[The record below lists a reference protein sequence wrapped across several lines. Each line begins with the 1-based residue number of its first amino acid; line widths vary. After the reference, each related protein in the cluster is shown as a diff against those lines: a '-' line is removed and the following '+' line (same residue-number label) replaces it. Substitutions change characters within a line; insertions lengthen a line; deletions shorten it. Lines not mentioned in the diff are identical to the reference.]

1 VARLPAHDPARTK
14 PPLPNARIAMNTSQ
28 KNAFDPAA
36 CATSFWN
43 KNFLL
48 GIFGFFCLYM
58 AVSLFFLLPVFL
70 QKFGPRQSQIGL
82 IMGIFSIVAIA
93 VRPLFGRAIDVR
105 GGKPIAL
112 AGLAVLIVGV
122 PFFHLVRDAGW
133 LPLLLRA
140 VMGVGWGLSMSATI
154 SLCSDQGPSDKLA
167 RSMGIIG
174 VAGLVANA
182 LGPWVAE
189 EINARWGF
197 GWVFNASLVFLA
209 AGFLLVLATR
219 GVVKPEEA
227 RSSGG
232 FRALAGV
239 PVMIILVI
247 AAMPVFHGS
256 VRGAVIYFIAVFAK
270 SIGLEKVGLFF
281 LVFSLAAILTRF
293 RLGDLSDR
301 FGRKTVILPAALII
315 SLNLFVISRIGSPA
329 VLILTG
335 FIGGIGQ
342 GLIFP
347 ALSTYIID
355 FMGRGNK
362 GLAIS
367 MYNTLFDVG
376 MGIGSPFFGWVSDVA
391 GYRRMYVVA
400 GLLLLTATAVFMLR
414 APRTETASVPN
425 ASGEMSGKGRRSDPF
440 GSTMKRDK
448 ET

>member
-1 VARLPAHDPARTK
+1 
-14 PPLPNARIAMNTSQ
+14 MNKSLE
-28 KNAFDPAA
+28 NVSGPDA
-36 CATSFWN
+36 CAPSFWN
-43 KNFLL
+43 KDFLL
-48 GIFGFFCLYM
+48 GISGFFCLYM
-58 AVSLFFLLPVFL
+58 AVSLFFMLPIFL
-70 QKFGPRQSQIGL
+70 EKFGPRQSQIGL
-82 IMGIFSIVAIA
+82 IMGVFSIVAIA

-112 AGLAVLIVGV
+112 AGLAVLIIGV

-133 LPLLLRA
+133 LPLVLRA

-154 SLCSDQGPSDKLA
+154 SLCSDQGPADKLA

-182 LGPWVAE
+182 LGPLAAE
-189 EINARWGF
+189 EISARWGF
-197 GWVFNASLVFLA
+197 GWVFNASLLFLGA
-209 AGFLLVLATR
+209 AALLILATR

-227 RSSGG
+227 RSGGG
-232 FRALAGV
+232 FRALTGV
-239 PVMIILVI
+239 PFMIILIV
-247 AAMPVFHGS
+247 ATMPIFHGS

-281 LVFSLAAILTRF
+281 VVFSLAAILTRF

-315 SLNLFVISRIGSPA
+315 SLNLFLISRIGSPPLLLA
-329 VLILTG
+329 TG

-367 MYNTLFDVG
+367 IYNSLFDVG
-376 MGIGSPFFGWVSDVA
+376 MGIGSPFFGWISDVM

-400 GLLLLTATAVFMLR
+400 GLFLLSATAIFMFK
-414 APRTETASVPN
+414 APRAEAALERNSAEGTSRKEARR
-425 ASGEMSGKGRRSDPF
+425 ARKGVQ
-440 GSTMKRDK
+440 
-448 ET
+448 